1 MSSHRPLLLAA
12 ALLVGFMLLAVALDG
27 FELRRGLRLE
37 TDVADTVERV
47 LELRERESRNY
58 YDGRVIG
65 WVVSVV
71 AGVSIVLFFVGLARR
86 ENRLSTLMLVVIGM
100 GAALVITRMPP
111 PQEELETR
119 LEEGETDGA
128 GGDGA
133 IPLIDEMDEED
144 AADVEPEAPTG
155 SGVVSW
161 IIAGVAAVAVVLVV
175 RPRIRWPVRRRTP
188 DEDSVEQSAR
198 AAVVRAESGE
208 DVLATVIR
216 CYRDMLEVYRRTRH
230 AGRAH
235 TLTPRE
241 LSGRLVDAGVP
252 RDHADGLTRLFEE
265 ARYGDVKLTPDEE
278 RQAVEHLRVIAGSLE
293 RGRD

>member
-1 MSSHRPLLLAA
+1 
-12 ALLVGFMLLAVALDG
+12 MLLAVALDG

-37 TDVADTVERV
+37 TDVADTLDRV
-47 LELRERESRNY
+47 FELQDREPRNY

-86 ENRLSTLMLVVIGM
+86 ENRLSTLLLVVIGM
-100 GAALVITRMPP
+100 GAALVITRIPP
-111 PQEELETR
+111 PQQEIETE
-119 LEEGETDGA
+119 LEEGQADGA

-144 AADVEPEAPTG
+144 AAEVEPDAPAG
-155 SGVVSW
+155 SRVVSW
-161 IIAGVAAVAVVLVV
+161 ILAGVAAVAVVVVV
-175 RPRIRWPVRRRTP
+175 RPRIPWPRRTRAP
-188 DEDSVEQSAR
+188 EEDSVEQTARSAV
-198 AAVVRAESGE
+198 ARAESGG
-208 DVLATVIR
+208 DVLETVVR

-241 LSGRLVDAGVP
+241 LTERLVDAGVP
-252 RDHADGLTRLFEE
+252 RINADGLTRLFEE
-265 ARYGDVKLTPDEE
+265 ARYGEIALTPDEE
-278 RQAVEHLRVIAGSLE
+278 DRAVEHLRVIAGALE
-293 RGRD
+293 RRDG